1 MPKNITVTIQEDYND
16 LLFKNHRLINI
27 IFIQVKNSL
36 SNSLF
41 NYYSIYW
48 INGLGIEFFRWNDLV
63 RSFQVFYHVIT
74 CNKIFMYK
82 KSAV

>member
-36 SNSLF
+36 SNSLLLF
-41 NYYSIYW
+41 
-48 INGLGIEFFRWNDLV
+48 DLLDQWT
-63 RSFQVFYHVIT
+63 RYR
-74 CNKIFMYK
+74 IFSME
-82 KSAV
+82 